1 MPQLLE
7 TDPRLKESPV
17 NTELFKKIY
26 ETIAQD
32 GVVDSSKFDMDT
44 WECNL
49 IHSASCGTTRCVAG
63 WAIHFASGGSRLY
76 SGDLSSPQP
85 VVDLADRHDVL
96 SASGVVD
103 FDRLGADLLGLDRD
117 EKSLFYVDEERALQ
131 FVRLAAQGD
140 RTGARAVLGL

>member
-1 MPQLLE
+1 M
-7 TDPRLKESPV
+7 

-26 ETIAQD
+26 ETIAPD
-32 GVVDSSKFDMDT
+32 GMVDEGAFDMDT
-44 WECNL
+44 WEGEPE
-49 IHSASCGTTRCVAG
+49 ASCGTTRCVAG

-76 SGDLSSPQP
+76 SEDLSSPQP
-85 VVDLADRHDVL
+85 VVDLADWHDVL

-103 FDRLGADLLGLDRD
+103 FDRLGAALLGLDRD

>member
-1 MPQLLE
+1 M
-7 TDPRLKESPV
+7 

-26 ETIAQD
+26 ETIAPD

-44 WECNL
+44 WEGKPDP
-49 IHSASCGTTRCVAG
+49 IRSASCGTTRCVSG
-63 WAIHFASGGSRLY
+63 WAIHFASGGSQLY
-76 SGDLSSPQP
+76 SKDLSSPQP

-103 FDRLGADLLGLDRD
+103 FDRLGAALLGLDRD